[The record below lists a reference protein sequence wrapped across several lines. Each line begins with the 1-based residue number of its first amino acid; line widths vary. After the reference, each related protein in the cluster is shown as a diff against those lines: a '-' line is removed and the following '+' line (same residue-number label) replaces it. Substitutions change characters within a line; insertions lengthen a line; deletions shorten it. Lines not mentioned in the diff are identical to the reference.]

1 MKFFCVVDYDVIIAG
16 GGLAGTV
23 TAQSVLYHSNQSL
36 RVLVVDRNP
45 TNLPG
50 QKSVSGW
57 ICGDA
62 VSKEA
67 VDFMTDRI
75 KVSWGEPEIEHYVK
89 GVMAFS
95 PDRETAIP
103 FDGDGYMLNRRL
115 LPEIQNGRT
124 QKMGADFDFDINL
137 MGLIYDEDQVIGVR
151 GINSQTK
158 KDYKKT
164 AKIVIDA
171 TGMTSMLRNQIS
183 NTTKME
189 RKVDRR
195 DVESTGRH
203 IMYFEDGA
211 EDLTEFDPDYCIIHL
226 DQDIAPGGYGWVFP
240 KGKNK
245 VNIGLGVEK
254 TLLEARNKR
263 LGKKD
268 NVTTLINEYVQRNRA
283 IRNPQV
289 SNDDIDRENATGNF
303 QVSVRRQNDCMVAN
317 GFMLVGDS
325 AWMPKPL
332 DAGGIGPALVA
343 GTIAGK
349 CATEAIESGDVT
361 ERGLWRYN
369 KEFVN
374 EYGYKTA
381 GLEIFRRLIQTLT
394 NDQISYGMKHFLGNL
409 DVEAISKGEHP
420 DFSNLGK
427 LSMMIRGALNKKL
440 ASGLRFTTQQNRLL
454 TDHYYNYPD
463 EPEGFSEWSKRLH
476 QILDESN
483 SKLTQY
489 QN

>member
-1 MKFFCVVDYDVIIAG
+1 MGLIVADYDVIVAG
-16 GGLAGTV
+16 GGLAGTIS
-23 TAQSVLYHSNQSL
+23 AQSISHYSNQGL
-36 RVLVVDRNP
+36 KILVIDRSP
-45 TNLPG
+45 EFMPGSKNLA
-50 QKSVSGW
+50 GW
-57 ICGDA
+57 VCGDA

-67 VDFMTDRI
+67 VDYMSDRI
-75 KVSWGEPEIEHYVK
+75 KVQWGEPEIEHKVK

-95 PDRETAIP
+95 PNKETSIP
-103 FDGDGYMLNRRL
+103 FDGDGYMLNRQL
-115 LPEIQNGRT
+115 LPERQNERSK
-124 QKMGADFDFDINL
+124 KMGIEFVFEKNL
-137 MGLIYDEDQVIGVR
+137 TGLIYDGNQVVGVS
-151 GINSQTK
+151 GLDMKTK
-158 KDYKKT
+158 EPFKKT
-164 AKIVIDA
+164 AKLVVDT
-171 TGMTSMLRNQIS
+171 TGMTSMLRNQIT

-189 RKVDRR
+189 KKVDRR

-203 IMYFEDGA
+203 IMYFDEGE

-268 NVTTLINEYVQRNRA
+268 NVSSLINEYLERNKA
-283 IRNPQV
+283 IKNARLSTDPEDKN
-289 SNDDIDRENATGNF
+289 NATGNF

-349 CATEAIESGDVT
+349 CAVEAIQSGDVT
-361 ERGLWRYN
+361 EKGLWKYN
-369 KEFVN
+369 KEFIN

-381 GLEIFRRLIQTLT
+381 GLELFRRLIQTLT
-394 NDQISYGMKHFLGNL
+394 NDQIDYGMKHFLGNL

-420 DFSNLGK
+420 DFSALGK
-427 LSMMIRGALNKKL
+427 LGMIIRGALNKTL
-440 ASGLRFTTQQNRLL
+440 ADGLRFTTQQNKWL
-454 TDHYYNYPD
+454 TEHYYNYPD
-463 EPEGFSEWSKRLH
+463 SPDGFDEWSKTLH
-476 QILDESN
+476 KVLDESN
-483 SKLTQY
+483 AKLEQF